1 MIKFNDNDRK
11 FIQENFES
19 TRAAE
24 LLNAQNANDVLEAL
38 FELMAYKGFD
48 SNDEINDFGRVA
60 ERVYDNIY
68 NNN

>member
-1 MIKFNDNDRK
+1 MIKFSDNDRK

-24 LLNAQNANDVLEAL
+24 LLNAQNTNDVLEAL
-38 FELMAYKGFD
+38 FELMAYKWFD

>member
-1 MIKFNDNDRK
+1 MIKFSDNDRK

-24 LLNAQNANDVLEAL
+24 LLNAQNTNDVLEAL